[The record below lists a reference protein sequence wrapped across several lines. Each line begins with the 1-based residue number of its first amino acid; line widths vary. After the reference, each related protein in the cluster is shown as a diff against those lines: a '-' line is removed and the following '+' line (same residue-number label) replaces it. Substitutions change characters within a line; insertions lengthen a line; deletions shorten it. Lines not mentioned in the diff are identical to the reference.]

1 MWVFSVI
8 SKSQFLFKVPC
19 NWDTMGMKTL
29 GIKASS
35 EGLFLVARSDYT
47 LHVVNPLTASL
58 PIISPTTGS
67 HGKFLNLLV
76 VHGTTEMEID
86 NNTGHF
92 RVYLFG
98 NWYHDGKSLLHIAR
112 YNSITKMWTL
122 KPLCAF
128 LSYDP
133 VRS

>member
-1 MWVFSVI
+1 
-8 SKSQFLFKVPC
+8 
-19 NWDTMGMKTL
+19 MKTL

-47 LHVVNPLTASL
+47 LYVVNPLTAQVKSL
-58 PIISPTTGS
+58 PIISPATGS
-67 HGKFLNLLV
+67 RGKFLNLLV

-112 YNSITKMWTL
+112 YNSITEMHDII
-122 KPLCAF
+122 P
-128 LSYDP
+128 
-133 VRS
+133 